1 MRLIRLSSNMNSFHT
16 VEFKDGLNL
25 IIGKQAN
32 PGDKNLDRT
41 YNGVGKSLLIY
52 ILHFCLGSNKI
63 TPFEEKIP
71 GWEFI
76 LEFSIDGELYTSVRN
91 TSNQSKIFLNGEKLT
106 LAKFRSIM
114 LEKVFGITEKINNLT
129 FNTLFPRF

>member
-1 MRLIRLSSNMNSFHT
+1 MRLIRLSSNMKSFHI

-32 PGDKNLDRT
+32 PDDKSLNKT

-71 GWEFI
+71 GWEFT

-91 TSNQSKIFLNGEKLT
+91 TSKQSKIFLNGENLT
-106 LAKFRSIM
+106 LPKFRTKM
-114 LEKVFGITEKINNLT
+114 LEKVFKLKIIH
-129 FNTLFPRF
+129 FNM